1 MMGMDGGKKAVFFTI
16 IGISLLVPV
25 HTAFAAEPQY
35 EFTKIEGDDIS
46 KNPTAKKILEKIEQ
60 SKKILAEIK
69 AGITKPKM
77 TEQQKFIE
85 QQRQIAKQ
93 KLQDDLSRMNKD
105 YEAFTPRNAYSTFLS
120 GVNATH
126 HGLYWDQFDYLDN
139 KVQLAKAA
147 KESVLARGGTYQ
159 EAFDAYVKYASM
171 TRVEM
176 IKVNQDLNIKHGF
189 ADSKV
194 QEAFDE
200 FGKLP
205 RYDDM

>member
-1 MMGMDGGKKAVFFTI
+1 MKTLFFTI
-16 IGISLLVPV
+16 IGIALLVPGQAV
-25 HTAFAAEPQY
+25 FAAEPQY
-35 EFTKIEGDDIS
+35 EFTKIDGDDIS
-46 KNPTAKKILEKIEQ
+46 KNLTAKKILEKIAQ
-60 SKKILAEIK
+60 SKKILAELQ
-69 AGITKPKM
+69 AGVTKPKL
-77 TEQQKFIE
+77 TEHQKFID

-93 KLQDDLSRMNKD
+93 KLQDDLSRMHKD
-105 YEAFTPRNAYSTFLS
+105 YEAFTPRNAYATFLS

-126 HGLYWDQFDYLDN
+126 HGLYWDQFNYLDN

-159 EAFDAYVKYASM
+159 EAFNAYVKYASM

-189 ADSKV
+189 ADPEV
-194 QEAFDE
+194 QKAFDE

-205 RYDDM
+205 RYDDL